1 MSTILTVKDQKFTQR
16 LHNIRNASGRF
27 RKVEAIETRKETK
40 IKRLHGGFK
49 TWKAKRKLQYD
60 NISME
65 NEPPAKRMTRA
76 RENKAK
82 RKANLPQGSRLVDL
96 ETLTDGLK
104 ECLFCH
110 YGPLSLGNVIEEQH
124 SGLAST
130 FTVICSQCNGGNTI
144 KTSKEH
150 RSGARAASA
159 KSRDGLLSLDKF
171 HYLDVAQIDVIM
183 VYDDLECIFEC
194 LNHPLCMSVN
204 LGAEEK
210 LWCELLPS
218 DKENNT
224 KKYYQK
230 KSSHHYYFEVRNQC
244 QN

>member
-1 MSTILTVKDQKFTQR
+1 MK
-16 LHNIRNASGRF
+16 
-27 RKVEAIETRKETK
+27 
-40 IKRLHGGFK
+40 
-49 TWKAKRKLQYD
+49 
-60 NISME
+60 
-65 NEPPAKRMTRA
+65 
-76 RENKAK
+76 
-82 RKANLPQGSRLVDL
+82 
-96 ETLTDGLK
+96 
-104 ECLFCH
+104 FCH
-110 YGPLSLGNVIEEQH
+110 FSFFFPVVFSCFYFLLYSFAYNIYL
-124 SGLAST
+124 
-130 FTVICSQCNGGNTI
+130 
-144 KTSKEH
+144 
-150 RSGARAASA
+150 AASA
-159 KSRDGLLSLDKF
+159 NSRDGLLSLDKF